1 MAGAPDPSWN
11 RRDAGYMP
19 RANRPGRSA
28 ARGTLEH
35 EISLI
40 NGSIAL
46 LASGGAAR
54 VTLTG
59 LRFGERIL
67 PTAQISAR
75 ALGVVVR
82 PLWRASGAGC
92 DIAVEP
98 RV

>member
-1 MAGAPDPSWN
+1 
-11 RRDAGYMP
+11 MP
-19 RANRPGRSA
+19 RAHRTGRAA

-59 LRFGERIL
+59 LRYGERIL
-67 PTAQISAR
+67 PTAQLSASE
-75 ALGVVVR
+75 LGVVVR
-82 PLWRASGAGC
+82 PLWRSPDGGC
-92 DIAVEP
+92 DIAVET
-98 RV
+98 RD